1 MHRPIS
7 LPLSSLSLYFEKLFY
22 DDFGFLQV
30 QRKKFRTRHTVQLKT
45 KQKKKGTHLSVYTTE
60 CFLLEELSQSLK
72 TPRDNKIGD

>member
-1 MHRPIS
+1 MHRPVS

-30 QRKKFRTRHTVQLKT
+30 QRKKFRTRHTVQLK
-45 KQKKKGTHLSVYTTE
+45 QKKRHSSFSLHHRM
-60 CFLLEELSQSLK
+60 FLPEELSQSLK

>member
-30 QRKKFRTRHTVQLKT
+30 QQKKFRTRHTVQLKT
-45 KQKKKGTHLSVYTTE
+45 KQKKKKALI
-60 CFLLEELSQSLK
+60 FQF
-72 TPRDNKIGD
+72 TPQNVFCLRN